1 MLDRKLFQI
10 IYINLD
16 NRIDRKNSFEESMIS
31 ANFDI
36 ETIERFS
43 AIKDEFGEIG
53 CAKSHFLALS
63 NFICKGSAEYI
74 IILEDD
80 FKISINHKQLV
91 VLLESLRENKINFD
105 MLDMFPHL
113 ASVFPIAKLQI
124 SDVPVT
130 VFRTMFSRSAA
141 GYIIPRRKAHMFAK
155 LFLKS
160 IDRLEK
166 NRNLL
171 RHEQMRKQMQR
182 HAIDAINILQDSQA
196 EKIHIAFDFE
206 FGTTLDSKSDIREVK
221 ASFEDRYNAKTTFG
235 LDKGCPI

>member
-1 MLDRKLFQI
+1 
-10 IYINLD
+10 
-16 NRIDRKNSFEESMIS
+16 
-31 ANFDI
+31 
-36 ETIERFS
+36 
-43 AIKDEFGEIG
+43 
-53 CAKSHFLALS
+53 
-63 NFICKGSAEYI
+63 
-74 IILEDD
+74 
-80 FKISINHKQLV
+80 
-91 VLLESLRENKINFD
+91 

-130 VFRTMFSRSAA
+130 VFRTMFSRSTA
-141 GYIIPRRKAHMFAK
+141 GYIIPRQKAQMFAK

-182 HAIDAINILQDSQA
+182 HAIDGRNILQDSQA

-206 FGTTLDSKSDIREVK
+206 FGTTLNSKTDIREVE
-221 ASFEDRYNAKTTFG
+221 ASFEDRYNARTTFG